1 MANGDK
7 KSKTKVQ
14 NNKVIARG
22 GQPDSGSPKQGRAN
36 PHSGSNPNQPSAQT
50 ARPSGHPGDEG
61 WSQKRND
68 NYRPLS

>member
-22 GQPDSGSPKQGRAN
+22 GQPDSRSPKHRQANAHAGAN
-36 PHSGSNPNQPSAQT
+36 PSPPSPQT
-50 ARPSGHPGDEG
+50 ARPRGHPGDEG
-61 WSQKRND
+61 
-68 NYRPLS
+68 

>member
-22 GQPDSGSPKQGRAN
+22 GQPDSRRPNHRRAN
-36 PHSGSNPNQPSAQT
+36 SHTGSNPNFSSPQT
-50 ARPSGHPGDEG
+50 ARTSGHPGNEG
-61 WSQKRND
+61 
-68 NYRPLS
+68 

>member
-22 GQPDSGSPKQGRAN
+22 GQPDSRSPKHRQANAQPGAN
-36 PHSGSNPNQPSAQT
+36 PSCASPQT
-50 ARPSGHPGDEG
+50 ARTSGHPGNEG
-61 WSQKRND
+61 
-68 NYRPLS
+68 